1 MNAVNLIPRE
11 HRDRRFAVSMSPLT
25 IALLAGLG
33 AVLVAVVLY
42 VSAAN
47 SVTSRQNELARLT
60 ARTAQAQALSNSLT
74 GNVTA
79 VQQLSS
85 QVANVRQLAGGRYP
99 WPRLLDQI
107 GQLMPVGTGL
117 TSLQAGAASGAVSTV
132 STASTANTAGSGTE
146 TGASA
151 PSSLQLSGCAA
162 SQSTVAKTMER
173 LHGVTGVSDVQ
184 LASSTENSTSGSS
197 SGANTAGTGS
207 GGCAYPVQFQM
218 SLIFG
223 NAAGAGATGTP
234 TTGATP

>member
-60 ARTAQAQALSNSLT
+60 ARTAQAQALSSSLT
-74 GNVTA
+74 GNVAA

-85 QVANVRQLAGGRYP
+85 QVATVRQLAGGRYA

-107 GQLMPVGTGL
+107 GLLMPSGTAL
-117 TSLQAGAASGAVSTV
+117 TSLQSGGAPGAAGTTGSA
-132 STASTANTAGSGTE
+132 AGSAGTSSPS
-146 TGASA
+146 TSA
-151 PSSLQLSGCAA
+151 PTSLQLAGCAT
-162 SQSTVAKTMER
+162 SQSTVAQTMEQLR
-173 LHGVTGVSDVQ
+173 GVTGVSSVQ

-197 SGANTAGTGS
+197 SGGSTAGTGS

-218 SLIFG
+218 SLIF
-223 NAAGAGATGTP
+223 ASASGAGATGTS

>member
-11 HRDRRFAVSMSPLT
+11 RRDRRFAVSMSPLT

-47 SVTSRQNELARLT
+47 SVTARQNELARLT

-74 GNVTA
+74 GNVIV

-85 QVANVRQLAGGRYP
+85 QVAAVRQLAGGRYP

-107 GQLMPVGTGL
+107 GQLMPTGTGL
-117 TSLQAGAASGAVSTV
+117 TSLQAGAASGAAGTAGTAG
-132 STASTANTAGSGTE
+132 TASTANTSGA
-146 TGASA
+146 GASG
-151 PSSLQLSGCAA
+151 PSSLQLSGCAT
-162 SQSTVAKTMER
+162 SQSTVAQTMER
-173 LHGVTGVSDVQ
+173 LRGVTGVSDVQ
-184 LASSTENSTSGSS
+184 LASSSENSTSGSS
-197 SGANTAGTGS
+197 SGAITAGTGT

-223 NAAGAGATGTP
+223 NPSGAGATSTS